1 MTSLDLTE
9 LRASTDCLLST
20 VRKLSSSD
28 LAEPSGL
35 TGWSRGNVV
44 GHIVGNARAIG
55 RLATWAQTGIET
67 PQYASAE
74 AREAEIFTLGAQ
86 PLSVLID
93 ALQESAAELDQALQ
107 SIPPS
112 SYDVKV
118 RLRSGRELRARR
130 LPHLRRQEVEIHHV
144 DLDMGYR
151 SSDWPDDFVA
161 EQMDG
166 VVRSYEGRKGVRGMT
181 LEGRDS
187 GRVWDINGGGP
198 PTLTAPDHRL
208 LAWLTGRDLG
218 RYLVVTPAGPPPK
231 LPAWA

>member
-1 MTSLDLTE
+1 VNSLDLTA
-9 LRASTDCLLST
+9 LRDSTDRLLST
-20 VRKLSSSD
+20 VRQLSSSD
-28 LAEPSGL
+28 LAGASGL
-35 TGWSRGNVV
+35 PGWSRGHVV
-44 GHIVGNARAIG
+44 GHLVGNARAIG
-55 RLATWAQTGIET
+55 RLATWAQTGIAT
-67 PQYASAE
+67 QQYASAE

-86 PLSVLID
+86 PLSVLIEQLQD
-93 ALQESAAELDQALQ
+93 SATELEKALEA
-107 SIPPS
+107 IPPS

-118 RLRSGRELRARR
+118 KLRSGRELRARR

-151 SSDWPDDFVA
+151 SADWPDDFVA

-166 VVRSYEGRKGVRGMT
+166 VARSYEGRKGVRGMT

-187 GRVWDINGGGP
+187 GRAWMINGGGP

-208 LAWLTGRDLG
+208 LAWLTGREPG

-231 LPAWA
+231 LPTWA